1 MSNLNVYTDG
11 NNSTTNSIY
20 TTQNNLLLNNLLKFY
35 AQDDNMD
42 YMLRIINGE
51 SKISLRIIDWFATN
65 YAKKYYT
72 LYSIHNTGRR
82 FKVYVDYKLKL
93 KAYSKKRFDPF
104 CRWDRI
110 NVPYKDD
117 KYIQTTIG
125 QLNFFK
131 WALENDVI
139 RYIEENYANIEKDM
153 NNRNSNAKKN
163 SMCSS
168 IASEM
173 SMASTTS
180 ATSFSSDGDG
190 CDGDGDGDDGDDGG
204 DSGKCNIQNTNTDS
218 SIENSSLV
226 PLSET
231 NNKTRKKR
239 EELSISATKSIKK
252 EKVEIVVNFN

>member
-1 MSNLNVYTDG
+1 MASNITCSN
-11 NNSTTNSIY
+11 Y
-20 TTQNNLLLNNLLKFY
+20 TTQNDLLLNNLLKFY
-35 AQDDNMD
+35 EEGNNMD

-72 LYSIHNTGRR
+72 VYQIPNSERR

-110 NVPYKDD
+110 TVPYKDG

-131 WALENDVI
+131 WALENHAI
-139 RYIEENYANIEKDM
+139 HYIEENYANIEKDM
-153 NNRNSNAKKN
+153 NNRNSTSKKK
-163 SMCSS
+163 S
-168 IASEM
+168 
-173 SMASTTS
+173 
-180 ATSFSSDGDG
+180 
-190 CDGDGDGDDGDDGG
+190 
-204 DSGKCNIQNTNTDS
+204 
-218 SIENSSLV
+218 
-226 PLSET
+226 LSESAISVSSNESGNSYST
-231 NNKTRKKR
+231 DIINIDESHESHESHAVNITQTDANNKTRKKR

-252 EKVEIVVNFN
+252 EKVEIIVNFN

>member
-1 MSNLNVYTDG
+1 MSSSTNTASTYS
-11 NNSTTNSIY
+11 NNY
-20 TTQNNLLLNNLLKFY
+20 TTQNDLLLNNLLKFY
-35 AQDDNMD
+35 EESNNMD

-72 LYSIHNTGRR
+72 VYEIPNTGRR

-110 NVPYKDD
+110 TVPYKDG

-131 WALENDVI
+131 WALENNVI
-139 RYIEENYANIEKDM
+139 RFIEENYSNIEKDM
-153 NNRNSNAKKN
+153 NNRNSTSKSK
-163 SMCSS
+163 SLSDSS
-168 IASEM
+168 VS
-173 SMASTTS
+173 SASTESTIADMNDGDNNS
-180 ATSFSSDGDG
+180 TSDGIVT
-190 CDGDGDGDDGDDGG
+190 GD
-204 DSGKCNIQNTNTDS
+204 I
-218 SIENSSLV
+218 
-226 PLSET
+226 

>member
-1 MSNLNVYTDG
+1 MSS
-11 NNSTTNSIY
+11 STTYSNY
-20 TTQNNLLLNNLLKFY
+20 TTQNDLLLNNLLKFY
-35 AQDDNMD
+35 EESNNMD

-72 LYSIHNTGRR
+72 VYEIPNTERR

-110 NVPYKDD
+110 TVPYKDG

-131 WALENDVI
+131 WALENNVI
-139 RYIEENYANIEKDM
+139 HFIEENYSNIEKDM
-153 NNRNSNAKKN
+153 NNRNS
-163 SMCSS
+163 
-168 IASEM
+168 
-173 SMASTTS
+173 TS
-180 ATSFSSDGDG
+180 KSKSLS
-190 CDGDGDGDDGDDGG
+190 
-204 DSGKCNIQNTNTDS
+204 DS
-218 SIENSSLV
+218 SISSASTESTSVDVNDVNDGDNNNNSVSACIV
-226 PLSET
+226 T
-231 NNKTRKKR
+231 GDINNKTRKKR

>member
-1 MSNLNVYTDG
+1 MST
-11 NNSTTNSIY
+11 STTYSNY
-20 TTQNNLLLNNLLKFY
+20 TTQNDLLLNNLLKFY
-35 AQDDNMD
+35 EESNNMD

-72 LYSIHNTGRR
+72 VYEIPNTERR

-110 NVPYKDD
+110 TVPYKDG

-131 WALENDVI
+131 WALENNVI
-139 RYIEENYANIEKDM
+139 HFIEENYANIEKDM
-153 NNRNSNAKKN
+153 NNRNSTSKN
-163 SMCSS
+163 KSLSGSS
-168 IASEM
+168 IS
-173 SMASTTS
+173 SSSTDSTNIDINDTNDTNDTNDANHVNDCNIVNNN
-180 ATSFSSDGDG
+180 ATSLGGFTGD
-190 CDGDGDGDDGDDGG
+190 
-204 DSGKCNIQNTNTDS
+204 I
-218 SIENSSLV
+218 
-226 PLSET
+226 

>member
-1 MSNLNVYTDG
+1 MSSSTNTASTYS
-11 NNSTTNSIY
+11 NNY
-20 TTQNNLLLNNLLKFY
+20 TTQNDLLLNNLLKFY
-35 AQDDNMD
+35 EESNNMD

-72 LYSIHNTGRR
+72 VYEIPNTGRR

-110 NVPYKDD
+110 TVPYKDG

-131 WALENDVI
+131 WALENNVI
-139 RYIEENYANIEKDM
+139 RFIEENYSNIEKDM
-153 NNRNSNAKKN
+153 NNRNSTSKSK
-163 SMCSS
+163 SLSGSS
-168 IASEM
+168 I
-173 SMASTTS
+173 
-180 ATSFSSDGDG
+180 SS
-190 CDGDGDGDDGDDGG
+190 
-204 DSGKCNIQNTNTDS
+204 SSTDS
-218 SIENSSLV
+218 VNIDMNDGNDGNYVNDATHNGTNSVSPNV
-226 PLSET
+226 GIFT
-231 NNKTRKKR
+231 GDINNKTRKKR
-239 EELSISATKSIKK
+239 EELSVSATKSIKK

>member
-180 ATSFSSDGDG
+180 ATSLSSDGG
-190 CDGDGDGDDGDDGG
+190 DGDGDGDGDGG
-204 DSGKCNIQNTNTDS
+204 DCCNYDVKNTNTDS
-218 SIENSSLV
+218 SSSIDNG
-226 PLSET
+226 PLALTSET

>member
-11 NNSTTNSIY
+11 NSSITNSIY

-180 ATSFSSDGDG
+180 STSLSSDGDG
-190 CDGDGDGDDGDDGG
+190 CDGDGDGNGG
-204 DSGKCNIQNTNTDS
+204 DSGECDVQNTNTDS
-218 SIENSSLV
+218 SSSIENGSLA
-226 PLSET
+226 LTSET